1 MPVYRYEALGVGGQ
15 RSSGTL
21 EAESVRDA
29 RRVLRDQNLH
39 VTSLSSATFAERKGI
54 TLSTL
59 WQGRRRNPVLLEAV
73 TRQLAVLLENEIK
86 LTDALGIAM
95 EDVSDKRFLNML
107 RDIRDRVASGTSVT
121 DALEPYEGTFGHM
134 YISMVKVGETA
145 GNLPEV
151 LRRMAE
157 HLREQA
163 MRRGQVGTVM
173 IYPMIMVVVA
183 IGAVVFLMTTVLPKI
198 KYLLDSFGA
207 EMPLPTRILMGFYNM
222 SAHYWPLMIIV
233 TVGVVVGLVT
243 LLKTQKGR
251 HFWDVQML
259 KIPVVGDMIRKQQTV
274 QFTSTLR
281 TLLASG
287 VRMADCMGVLLE
299 TSNNTLVRETVND
312 LQESVI
318 RGSDV
323 STVLR
328 RSPIIP
334 KSVAHMVAV
343 GEQSGEL
350 EQVLGRMSQSLN
362 QEVEISVAR
371 LNALLQPVMI
381 LIVAC
386 IVGFIVAAV
395 MLPILQMGTSIG

>member
-1 MPVYRYEALGVGGQ
+1 VQ
-15 RSSGTL
+15 
-21 EAESVRDA
+21 DA
-29 RRVLRDQNLH
+29 RRVLREQDLH
-39 VTSLSSATFAERKGI
+39 VTGLAAATFAERKGL

-59 WQGRRRNPVLLEAV
+59 WQGRQRNPVLLEAV

-95 EDVSDKRFLNML
+95 EEVSDKRFLNML
-107 RDIRDRVASGTSVT
+107 RDIRDHVASGTTVA
-121 DALEPYEGTFGHM
+121 DALSPYEGTFGHM
-134 YISMVKVGETA
+134 YISMVRVGETA

-163 MRRGQVGTVM
+163 LRRGQVGTVM
-173 IYPMIMVVVA
+173 IYPTIMVVVS
-183 IGAVVFLMTTVLPKI
+183 IVVVTFLMTTVLPKI
-198 KYLLDSFGA
+198 KSLLESFGA
-207 EMPLPTRILMGFYNM
+207 ELPLPTRILMGFYNI
-222 SAHYWPLMIIV
+222 SAHYWPLMIIA
-233 TVGVVVGLVT
+233 VVLLVAGLV
-243 LLKTQKGR
+243 LMLKTEKGR
-251 HFWDVQML
+251 HFWDTQLLRV
-259 KIPVVGDMIRKQQTV
+259 PVLGDMIRKQQTV

-287 VRMADCMGVLLE
+287 VRMADCMTVLLE
-299 TSNNTLVRETVND
+299 TSSNTLVRETVAD

-334 KSVAHMVAV
+334 KAVAHMVAV

-350 EQVLGRMSQSLN
+350 EQVLGRLSQSLN

>member
-1 MPVYRYEALGVGGQ
+1 MPVYRYEALGAGGQ

-21 EAESVRDA
+21 EAESVQDA

-39 VTSLSSATFAERKGI
+39 VTGLASATYAERKGI
-54 TLSTL
+54 TLSSL
-59 WQGRRRNPVLLEAV
+59 WRGRGRNPVLLEAV

-107 RDIRDRVASGTSVT
+107 RDIRDRVASGISVA

-134 YISMVKVGETA
+134 YISMVRVGETA

-151 LRRMAE
+151 LRKMAE

-163 MRRGQVGTVM
+163 TRRGQVATVM
-173 IYPMIMVVVA
+173 IYPIIMVVVA
-183 IGAVVFLMTTVLPKI
+183 IGAVTYLMTSVLPKI
-198 KYLLDSFGA
+198 RDLLLSAGT
-207 EMPLPTRILMGFYNM
+207 ELPLPTRILMGFYGF
-222 SAHYWPLMIIV
+222 SSHYWPLMIIAAV
-233 TVGVVVGLVT
+233 ACVVGLIT
-243 LLKTQKGR
+243 LLKTKRGH
-251 HFWDVQML
+251 HFWDTQVL
-259 KIPVVGDMIRKQQTV
+259 RVPVLGDVIRKQQTV
-274 QFTSTLR
+274 LFTSTLR

-287 VRMADCMGVLLE
+287 VRMADCMAVLLE
-299 TSNNTLVRETVND
+299 TSNNTLVRETIND

-381 LIVAC
+381 LVVAS

-395 MLPILQMGTSIG
+395 MLPIFKMSSSIG

>member
-1 MPVYRYEALGVGGQ
+1 MPVYRYEALGAGGQ
-15 RSSGTL
+15 RASGTL
-21 EAESVRDA
+21 EAESMPDA

-107 RDIRDRVASGTSVT
+107 RDIRDRVASGTTVA
-121 DALEPYEGTFGHM
+121 DALEPYESTFGHM
-134 YISMVKVGETA
+134 YINMVKVGETA

-163 MRRGQVGTVM
+163 TRRGQVATVM
-173 IYPMIMVVVA
+173 IYPAIMVFVSIA
-183 IGAVVFLMTTVLPKI
+183 AVTYLMTTVLPKI
-198 KYLLDSFGA
+198 KDLLDSAGT
-207 EMPLPTRILMGFYNM
+207 ELPLPTRILMGFYGFA
-222 SAHYWPLMIIV
+222 SSYWPLMIIV
-233 TVGVVVGLVT
+233 AVGLTVGLIT
-243 LLKTQKGR
+243 LLKTARGR
-251 HFWDVQML
+251 HFWDTQILRVPAL
-259 KIPVVGDMIRKQQTV
+259 GDMVRKQQTV

-287 VRMADCMGVLLE
+287 VRMADCMSVLLE
-299 TSNNTLVRETVND
+299 TSNNTLIRETIND

-381 LIVAC
+381 LVVAC

-395 MLPILQMGTSIG
+395 MLPIFKMSSSVG